1 MAIITVSQLETALGV
16 TFNEAQQDQAEF
28 YIDTISAYIE
38 TYTGVTFTEHV
49 DETLVLQSDYY
60 GEIKLA
66 LQPISSISSV
76 TKLGIPAALCPWGW
90 DQYDTIFNLD
100 PHTAYE
106 VVMSF
111 GYSSP
116 PMDIV
121 GYVTQAVILA
131 MTNPTNQASRRV
143 GDVTESYGNVA
154 GGGDVMSYAQ
164 LGQQVLDSYKRT
176 NDTWKIGPRAFSV
189 RPTGEGF

>member
-16 TFNEAQQDQAEF
+16 TLTEVQQDQAEF
-28 YIDTISAYIE
+28 YIDTISAYVE

-66 LQPISSISSV
+66 LHPITAITSV
-76 TKLGIPAALCPWGW
+76 TKLGTPADTCLWGW
-90 DQYDTIFNLD
+90 DQYDTIFNLQ

-106 VVMSF
+106 VLMSF
-111 GYSSP
+111 GYATP
-116 PMDIV
+116 PLDIA

-131 MTNPTNQASRRV
+131 MTNPTNQASLRV
-143 GDVTESYGNVA
+143 GDVTESFGNVS
-154 GGGDVMSYAQ
+154 GGGGVMSYAQ

-189 RPTGEGF
+189 QPTGEGF